1 MSSIDEKFQKVIAEK
16 TATPEET
23 VKEDAAVATQLLKKV
38 QFHLNHLTLRT
49 MP

>member
-23 VKEDAAVATQLLKKV
+23 IKEDAAVGDAAIKKV